1 MNNPDVRTPQ
11 ARHVEPMHNTILT
24 EPPQVPGVRRLVL
37 SEVTSKFLQ
46 GTGEHAFVI
55 VGKLFYPAT
64 PGTWAIYLVPCPIKL
79 AQDASGVVMGT
90 HRAVRIKLAKPTS
103 PAPSPT
109 PAFAP

>member
-1 MNNPDVRTPQ
+1 MN
-11 ARHVEPMHNTILT
+11 APMHNTILT
-24 EPPQVPGVRRLVL
+24 EPPQVPGVRRLVV

-90 HRAVRIKLAKPTS
+90 HRAVRIKPKKLAP
-103 PAPSPT
+103 PATISHDYLT
-109 PAFAP
+109 R